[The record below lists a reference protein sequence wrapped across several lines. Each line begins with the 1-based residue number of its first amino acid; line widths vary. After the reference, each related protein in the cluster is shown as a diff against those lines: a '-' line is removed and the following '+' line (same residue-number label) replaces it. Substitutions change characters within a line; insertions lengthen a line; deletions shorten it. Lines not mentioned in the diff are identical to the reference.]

1 MGSPAVQTFAS
12 SVAVTVRLEAIAP
25 HHDAGR
31 PAAGGSATVSTS
43 GFVRSSMFEMFGTWT
58 ARLKRSRPIFTPL
71 MSGTST
77 VTGSSRTV
85 PGAVARHGAT
95 AIVRRHPLSAS
106 RATVNGKSWRLGP
119 RRPNGSIP
127 SNMSN
132 GSSAPGHLRGRER
145 GAGITPV
152 KGPAL
157 PVGVE
162 EGTGEMRWLLV
173 EERRLGIGVVA
184 GYGRQLEHE
193 RHLHLLGHDEV
204 RCRGDDLQRRL
215 CRPPRAGGQDKEE
228 TCRQFLHG
236 Y

>member
-1 MGSPAVQTFAS
+1 MPALVERTRHVNRREALSVSVFSEAVSMRKIEPVSEEVKSGGCTDDGLAAPAISSVSVMGSPAVQTFAS

-31 PAAGGSATVSTS
+31 PAAGGSATVSVS

-77 VTGSSRTV
+77 LTGSSLTV
-85 PGAVARHGAT
+85 PGAVARQGAT
-95 AIVRRHPLSAS
+95 AIVRCHPLSAS

-132 GSSAPGHLRGRER
+132 GSSIIA
-145 GAGITPV
+145 
-152 KGPAL
+152 
-157 PVGVE
+157 
-162 EGTGEMRWLLV
+162 EMLSV
-173 EERRLGIGVVA
+173 
-184 GYGRQLEHE
+184 
-193 RHLHLLGHDEV
+193 
-204 RCRGDDLQRRL
+204 
-215 CRPPRAGGQDKEE
+215 
-228 TCRQFLHG
+228 T
-236 Y
+236 